1 MTKIVGILNFTPNS
15 FSQDGILGNTLVA
28 LKYLEKLF
36 ADGAD
41 MVDIGAEA
49 TSYGAK
55 PLTPDEE
62 WERLEPLLLEAP
74 KKNIS
79 IDSYHYKTISRAID
93 LGYSFMNDVS
103 GGKDDRILKLIA
115 ANQHVKYVL
124 MHCLVL
130 PANRD
135 VRIKEVADIYSWAK
149 INIDRCL
156 ALGIKKEQLIFDP
169 GLGFTTYPKQS
180 LEVIKNCE
188 LLKQFGVETYIGHSR
203 KTVFEEITPLPP
215 AERDLETVAASL
227 YMYGKVDYIRVHNVE
242 MHRRAFNVWSHLAA

>member
-15 FSQDGILGNTLVA
+15 FSQDGILGDTTSA

-36 ADGAD
+36 LDGAD

-55 PLTPDEE
+55 LLTADEE
-62 WERLEPLLLEAP
+62 WERLQPLLLKAP
-74 KKNIS
+74 RENIS
-79 IDSYHYKTISRAID
+79 IDSYHYETIRKSID
-93 LGYSFMNDVS
+93 LGYNFINDVS
-103 GGKDDRILKLIA
+103 GGKDERILKLIS
-115 ANQHVKYVL
+115 ANPHVKYVL
-124 MHCLVL
+124 MHCLAL

-135 VRIKEVADIYSWAK
+135 IRIKEVSDIYSWAK
-149 INIDRCL
+149 INIERCL
-156 ALGIKKEQLIFDP
+156 EFGIKRDQLIFDP

-188 LLKQFGVETYIGHSR
+188 LLKRFGVETYIGHSR

-242 MHRRAFNVWSHLAA
+242 MHRRAFNVWSNLAA

>member
-1 MTKIVGILNFTPNS
+1 M
-15 FSQDGILGNTLVA
+15 
-28 LKYLEKLF
+28 
-36 ADGAD
+36 
-41 MVDIGAEA
+41 
-49 TSYGAK
+49 
-55 PLTPDEE
+55 
-62 WERLEPLLLEAP
+62 LEAP
-74 KKNIS
+74 RKNIS
-79 IDSYHYKTISRAID
+79 IDSYHYETISRAVD
-93 LGYSFMNDVS
+93 LGYNYINDVS
-103 GGKDDRILKLIA
+103 GGKDERTLKLIA
-115 ANQHVKYVL
+115 ANPHVKYVL

-149 INIDRCL
+149 ANIDRCL

-215 AERDLETVAASL
+215 AERDLETVTASL

-242 MHRRAFNVWSHLAA
+242 MHRRAFNVWSNLAA